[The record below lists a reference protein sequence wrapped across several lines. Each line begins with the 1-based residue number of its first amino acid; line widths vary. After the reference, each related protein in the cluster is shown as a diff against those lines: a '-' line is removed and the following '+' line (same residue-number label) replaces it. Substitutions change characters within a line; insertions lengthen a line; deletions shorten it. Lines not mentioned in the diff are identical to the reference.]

1 MLASPLQSLRYPGGG
16 QRRHMTGI
24 AEPVEGSYVL
34 SGLGNIIARPSRIVA
49 FGRPRGED
57 HDDTSATLTCD
68 AVALA
73 RLEREQRSW
82 PRVND
87 VAARLGPRRSFDHHQ
102 PGPFANLVVAQ
113 LLTGAEAH
121 DDRPRPVD
129 GLEDSRQ
136 SCPLRRLN
144 LLYVPGLHGADCGRS
159 RMVGLALL
167 PGPRPK
173 ARNLPTRYGARDVG
187 AQANRFD
194 VQGQPSLF
202 KQALSGADGSEV
214 ATSKSSDKPK
224 KQQKQKPQK
233 TLK

>member
-1 MLASPLQSLRYPGGG
+1 MAVAQLTPGEDRGRRLRPLRP
-16 QRRHMTGI
+16 
-24 AEPVEGSYVL
+24 
-34 SGLGNIIARPSRIVA
+34 GNIIARPSRIVP
-49 FGRPRGED
+49 FGRPGGED
-57 HDDTSATLTCD
+57 HDDTSTTIACD

-87 VAARLGPRRSFDHHQ
+87 VGARLDPRRSLDHHQ

-121 DDRPRPVD
+121 DDRARPVD
-129 GLEDSRQ
+129 GLENSRQ

-144 LLYVPGLHGADCGRS
+144 LLYVPGLHGADCRRS

-167 PGPRPK
+167 PEPRPK

-187 AQANRFD
+187 AQANRIRL
-194 VQGQPSLF
+194 QGQLSL
-202 KQALSGADGSEV
+202 S
-214 ATSKSSDKPK
+214 
-224 KQQKQKPQK
+224 
-233 TLK
+233 

>member
-16 QRRHMTGI
+16 QPANMTGI
-24 AEPVEGSYVL
+24 AERVEGGYVL

-49 FGRPRGED
+49 FGRPGGED
-57 HDDTSATLTCD
+57 HDDTSTTLTCD

-82 PRVND
+82 SRVND
-87 VAARLGPRRSFDHHQ
+87 VAARLDPRRSLDHHQ
-102 PGPFANLVVAQ
+102 PSPFANLVVAQ
-113 LLTGAEAH
+113 LLTGAEAD

-144 LLYVPGLHGADCGRS
+144 LLYVPGLHGADCRS

-167 PGPRPK
+167 PEPRPK

-187 AQANRFD
+187 AQANRIRRAGPAFL
-194 VQGQPSLF
+194 VRAGVEQRAAGRFS
-202 KQALSGADGSEV
+202 
-214 ATSKSSDKPK
+214 
-224 KQQKQKPQK
+224 
-233 TLK
+233 